1 MKTVAIVGCGSLG
14 SKVAVS
20 LARSGVSNFVLVDD
34 DVMLPE
40 NIVRNELDWSAIGD
54 QKVDALARRIA
65 LVSPTAQCASLR
77 HQLGGQESS
86 QGLAIVLSRLGK
98 CDLVVDAT
106 ASARVFNLL
115 GAVVDRTEK
124 PLVWAE
130 VFPGG
135 IGGLVAR
142 SRPGLD
148 PSPQTARARVA
159 AWCEDK
165 GIPAPQ
171 AVAPYE
177 SVSGDVIHVADDAD
191 VTVIAAHTARLV
203 IDLLVEPTE
212 SVFPHSAYFIGLEA
226 GWIFA
231 EPFHTFPVDLG
242 SAEIREAE
250 PPDPGA
256 LGTLQRLIKDFCDR
270 PRPA

>member
-1 MKTVAIVGCGSLG
+1 
-14 SKVAVS
+14 
-20 LARSGVSNFVLVDD
+20 
-34 DVMLPE
+34 MLPE